1 MIIMGYRSQVAIAMK
16 KEDAKEFLEKYVKG
30 TDLEGGEVVKELPH
44 VTVITFDDIKWNTWY
59 PNVAEAESFLNELEE
74 KEKYYEFVRIGEDYD
89 DVEFRAFQP
98 KDNENDFVLG
108 VRREIIID
116 EG

>member
-1 MIIMGYRSQVAIAMK
+1 MGYRSQVAIAMK
-16 KEDAKEFLEKYVKG
+16 KEDAKIFLEDFVKD

-44 VTVITFDDIKWNTWY
+44 VTVITFDDIKWDTWY
-59 PNVAEAESFLNELEE
+59 PDVAGAESFLDELE
-74 KEKYYEFVRIGEDYD
+74 KREKYYEFVRIGEDYS

-108 VRREIIID
+108 VKREIVIW
-116 EG
+116 E